1 MPKPLPIPRHATLP
15 RPGALMGA
23 GLSLWLAA
31 CASTAPPPTTPAAA
45 LPAHSLASAWTPA
58 GPPGAAGGAAD
69 EAALAQWWRGLDDP
83 LLAALIDEALAAN
96 PDLRGAQAALAR
108 ARALRA
114 LAAAGQSPQL
124 GSSASAG
131 RNRSAGRQANS
142 LSLGLDASWEP
153 DVFGA
158 TAQAV
163 AAAQA
168 QAEAAAAT
176 LAATRLS
183 LIGEVALAYLQWHG
197 LRTQA
202 ALAAENLALQD
213 ESLAIARW
221 RAGAGLATA
230 LDVEQA
236 RGSVAQTRARQ
247 ATLQASLVQAGHR
260 LAVLLG
266 RAPASLGERLAT
278 ATAAPQL
285 PALPAPGLPADLLR
299 RRPDVRAAEWAVSAA
314 LATLAQREAERRPQF
329 GISGRLGLQAA
340 TLAALSGGSAVAA
353 AIAASV
359 SWPLLDGGAGRAQV
373 AAQQAALDAAR
384 ASYQAAVL
392 AAQQDV
398 EDMLV
403 ALRQGQAQVQ
413 QLAQTATA
421 AREVLRLQRLR
432 YQAGTSDFSALLD
445 AQRSAL
451 SADDAL
457 ATART
462 DLALNQVRLYKG
474 LGGGWSADDRT
485 PAP

>member
-1 MPKPLPIPRHATLP
+1 MHKPSPALPQVRRPRAGPLL
-15 RPGALMGA
+15 AA
-23 GLSLWLAA
+23 GLALWLGA
-31 CASTAPPPTTPAAA
+31 CATAPAPSGPAATA
-45 LPAHSLASAWTPA
+45 LPAGSLAAAWTQAEP
-58 GPPGAAGGAAD
+58 GGAAD
-69 EAALAQWWRGLDDP
+69 EAALARWWRGLDDP
-83 LLAALIDEALAAN
+83 LLAALVDEALAAN
-96 PDLRGAQAALAR
+96 PDLRSAQAALAR
-108 ARALRA
+108 ARALRD

-124 GSSASAG
+124 GSSASAS

-142 LSLGLDASWEP
+142 LSLGLDASWEA

-158 TAQAV
+158 RAQAV

-168 QAEAAAAT
+168 QAEASAAT

-183 LIGEVALAYLQWHG
+183 LAGEVALAYLQWHG
-197 LRTQA
+197 LRSQA
-202 ALAAENLALQD
+202 ALAEENLALQE
-213 ESLAIARW
+213 ESLSLARW
-221 RAGAGLATA
+221 RAGAGLVTE

-236 RGSVAQTRARQ
+236 RGSVEQSRARR
-247 ATLQASLVQAGHR
+247 ATLQASQVQAEHR
-260 LAVLLG
+260 LAVALG
-266 RAPASLGERLAT
+266 RAPGSLGPRLAT
-278 ATAAPQL
+278 ATAAPGL
-285 PALPAPGLPADLLR
+285 PAVPAPGLPGDLLR
-299 RRPDVRAAEWAVSAA
+299 RRPDVQAAEWTVRAA

-340 TLAALSGGSAVAA
+340 TLAALGGGSAVVAA
-353 AIAASV
+353 LGASV
-359 SWPLLDGGAGRAQV
+359 SWPVLDGGAGRAQV
-373 AAQQAALDAAR
+373 AAQQAALDGAR

-413 QLAQTATA
+413 HLAQSAAA

-432 YQAGTSDFSALLD
+432 YQAGTVDFGALLD
-445 AQRSAL
+445 AQRSAVN
-451 SADDAL
+451 ADDAL